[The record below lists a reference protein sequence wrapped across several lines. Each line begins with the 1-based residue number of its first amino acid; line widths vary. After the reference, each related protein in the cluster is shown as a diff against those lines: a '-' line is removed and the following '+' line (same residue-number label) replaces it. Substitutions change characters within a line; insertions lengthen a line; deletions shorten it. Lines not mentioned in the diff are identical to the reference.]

1 LANKGRWITLEAF
14 DYDHDGD
21 KDILLGSLTFPNLVP
36 QELMTKWGADQISI
50 LLIQNKLHHPKG
62 I

>member
-1 LANKGRWITLEAF
+1 MANKGRWMTMEAF

-36 QELMTKWGADQISI
+36 QDLMTQWRAGQVSI
-50 LLIQNKLHHPKG
+50 LVLRNKLNNAKG
-62 I
+62 L